1 MAVFPFPC
9 APQKDQSGSA
19 ADWRSPKSGDRED
32 DGRPGY
38 PRGAGDPETADGGIR
53 TECARRGHLSRRSLS
68 FSRNLRAGELSEAL
82 PPAQP
87 SRFAW
92 CHLDATFLSATRRL
106 VCEAR
111 KESSGCKVSDG
122 SQNVQSFATGSPT
135 AKPLTAPLCGATPL
149 AEIAEFVDRS
159 LFTSLRA
166 VGVTAPPCSDRHTV
180 DWRSPQTQRRY
191 FCISPWLRTY
201 GNSQCFQDFLDSER
215 IDRVT
220 PHVCG
225 RHGRSVTA
233 TALPTLAFWT
243 FST

>member
-87 SRFAW
+87 SRFTLSARHAW
-92 CHLDATFLSATRRL
+92 RHLDATFLSATRRL

-135 AKPLTAPLCGATPL
+135 ARPLTAPLCGATPL
-149 AEIAEFVDRS
+149 AEIAEFVDRI

-180 DWRSPQTQRRY
+180 DWRSPQTQRRFFLY
-191 FCISPWLRTY
+191 FSMAANLQKSPM
-201 GNSQCFQDFLDSER
+201 
-215 IDRVT
+215 
-220 PHVCG
+220 
-225 RHGRSVTA
+225 
-233 TALPTLAFWT
+233 
-243 FST
+243 FSGFPRQ